1 MSSRLARLIAVI
13 LLLIATGISAGVWV
27 LERDAALPY
36 DVIAI
41 FAVVLSNATMGFVQE
56 LHSLS

>member
-1 MSSRLARLIAVI
+1 LIAVI